1 MFALESPAI
10 LMKKRFFS
18 CWIFALLLNV
28 LLAQKNISW
37 PINAERY
44 GVYHQIGFFQDS
56 TRQLPLDTVLKRE
69 FDKMPSKNW
78 MKESHANAL
87 SRVWLRF
94 QIENRGRSDTLRL
107 LFFPG
112 MHGRTQLFE
121 IQDGAAVKLAEG
133 GLYPRMAAVHG
144 QINAHCLPLKIPPG
158 DSADYLVGVRN
169 YYKMYDHVRADL
181 FSEDAYRSYCQAYKE
196 RQMPYLFLL
205 VFTIGGLVVLGV
217 FGVMQ
222 FLLTRAPAYIWYA
235 LFSFANC
242 LNAVRALEMSADA
255 DFLSALIPVFKAY
268 FMVAPAAITFFY
280 LKFAWYF
287 LDFQTK
293 RDFVGRWF
301 GRLVTFFGAVL
312 FITTVVGLV
321 NFRWPEL
328 SETFIGWFRA
338 MNLSVLILGI
348 PIFILVTRV
357 KGALGW
363 FIAIGSLLLLFGG
376 VISTTIEWGFEQKPL
391 HEINFPFDPKAPMCI
406 FALLESLCFALGLG
420 YKTKVLEI
428 EKREAVLEQ
437 ERHRLRIARDLH
449 DEMGS
454 TLSSISILSEAAL
467 RGLQADIDRA
477 RFSTIGNRARQMME
491 TMSDIVWSV
500 NPQNDSM
507 ENVLQRMKEFAVEI
521 LEPQEIALHFE
532 ANETVKNLNL
542 PMEQR
547 KDFYLLFKEAVN
559 NAAKYSDASDLW
571 VTVQT
576 DGGGLSL
583 EVRDNGKGFDPA
595 QVKRGN
601 GLWNMERRAER
612 MGGKF
617 ELESGVGEGTTVQV
631 KF

>member
-1 MFALESPAI
+1 MSLHA
-10 LMKKRFFS
+10 
-18 CWIFALLLNV
+18 
-28 LLAQKNISW
+28 AQAQCDTAGQISW
-37 PINAERY
+37 PVEAGRSDISSC
-44 GVYHQIGFFQDS
+44 VGFFRDT
-56 TRQLPLDTVLKRE
+56 TRQLPLDAVLKRE
-69 FDKMPSKNW
+69 FEKIPSKNW
-78 MKESHANAL
+78 MAESHENAL
-87 SRVWLRF
+87 SRIWLRI
-94 QIENRGRSDTLRL
+94 QIDHRPGSDTLRL

-121 IQDGAAVKLAEG
+121 IQNGNAAKLAEG
-133 GLYPRMAAVHG
+133 GLYPGMPAVSG
-144 QINAHCLPLKIPPG
+144 QINAHCLPLTIPPG
-158 DSADYLVGVRN
+158 ERRAYLVAVRN
-169 YYKMYDHVRADL
+169 YYKMYDHIRAEL
-181 FSEDAYRSYCQAYKE
+181 FVPDAYRSYCQAYKE
-196 RQMPYLFLL
+196 RQLPYLFLL
-205 VFTIGGLVVLGV
+205 VFTFGGLSVLGV
-217 FGVMQ
+217 FGLMQ
-222 FLLTRAPAYIWYA
+222 FLLTRAPAYVWYA
-235 LFSFANC
+235 LFSFANG

-255 DFLSALIPVFKAY
+255 EYISGLLPVFKAY

-280 LKFAWYF
+280 LKFAWHF
-287 LDFQTK
+287 LDFQK
-293 RDFVGRWF
+293 KNDEVSKWF
-301 GRLVTFFGAVL
+301 GRLATFFGVVL
-312 FITTVVGLV
+312 LITTVMGLV
-321 NFRWPEL
+321 NYRWPET
-328 SETFIGWFRA
+328 SETIVVWFRA
-338 MNLSVLILGI
+338 MNLSVLVLGI

-357 KGALGW
+357 RGALGW
-363 FIAIGSLLLLFGG
+363 FIAIGSLLLLSGG

-391 HEINFPFDPKAPMCI
+391 HEIEFPFDPKAPMCI

-467 RGLQADIDRA
+467 RGLQAEIDRA

-507 ENVLQRMKEFAVEI
+507 ENVLLRMKEFAVEI
-521 LEPQEIALHFE
+521 LEPQGIALHFE
-532 ANETVKNLNL
+532 TDEAVKTLNL

-559 NAAKYSDASDLW
+559 NAAKYSGASDVW
-571 VTVQT
+571 VTLRAEN
-576 DGGGLSL
+576 GNLAL

-612 MGGKF
+612 MGAKF
-617 ELESGVGEGTTVQV
+617 VLESKVGEGTVVQV
-631 KF
+631 RL